1 MGRKRPGRIKDL
13 LSIQE
18 RVNRLFEDVL
28 ERPDQFS
35 TAHTVWSPL
44 VDICEAEHEFMV
56 MAELPEVYQED
67 IEIKIEENVLIISG
81 VRKHLHDTGR
91 DTYHVVERKYGYFH
105 RSFLLPTSVDK
116 NSIKANLR
124 DGVLTILL
132 PKRTTSEPVQVIIE

>member
-81 VRKHLHDTGR
+81 VRKHLHDTAR